1 MIERDTPVENAL
13 VLHPRFANV
22 RSRDA
27 EHDLEEAIGLAE
39 ALGVVTKSARIIP
52 IRDLKVSNFFG
63 SGQISDIATELKA
76 HDASIV
82 IVNLSLIHI

>member
-27 EHDLEEAIGLAE
+27 EYDLEEAIGLAE
-39 ALGVVTKSARIIP
+39 ALGAVSYTHLTLPTKA
-52 IRDLKVSNFFG
+52 
-63 SGQISDIATELKA
+63 
-76 HDASIV
+76 
-82 IVNLSLIHI
+82 